1 MEFQGNNSMNSKFL
15 FPLTVITCV
24 HRRLP
29 KHGVPLRDS
38 PTAEAARLHKPS
50 IQTSDCKF
58 RKIGDD
64 QAVPGVGCRSGLELL
79 SSNELGARSEVIVFL
94 AALKWINH
102 EFIEREEH
110 IMSIFDKVRFPL
122 MGKEEILACYHPP
135 ILPGIVK
142 IPKIKRKLM
151 NATYNR
157 KMEVIEIILLKK
169 IRGFTFSQKSLGQEN
184 LFVELSSEKRTFL
197 FEGEPIVLWDI
208 YMYEPDKFESNRR
221 TQAATKIQSAF
232 RGYITRKN
240 FRERFAVA
248 TYAAT
253 VIQSKFRGYSVRK
266 NIGSLIGSSVKSDS
280 ASNKT
285 KDDVSECL
293 RTPMETSKM
302 YVMGAYNKE
311 LKKKGQNTIF
321 KFDVKDRSWT
331 TVTKCPVPR
340 HDARMVATEDA
351 IYVVGK

>member
-1 MEFQGNNSMNSKFL
+1 MVYLYVTARQLKQRDCTNRAFKLLIVSFE
-15 FPLTVITCV
+15 
-24 HRRLP
+24 RLVMT
-29 KHGVPLRDS
+29 K
-38 PTAEAARLHKPS
+38 
-50 IQTSDCKF
+50 QF
-58 RKIGDD
+58 
-64 QAVPGVGCRSGLELL
+64 LELEIDQVL
-79 SSNELGARSEVIVFL
+79 ELFSSNELGARSEVIVFL

-151 NATYNR
+151 NATCY
-157 KMEVIEIILLKK
+157 VLA
-169 IRGFTFSQKSLGQEN
+169 KSLGQEN

-208 YMYEPDKFESNRR
+208 YMYEPDKFELNRR
-221 TQAATKIQSAF
+221 TQAAIKIQSAF

-285 KDDVSECL
+285 KDDVSECI

-302 YVMGAYNKE
+302 YVMGAYNRE
-311 LKKKGQNTIF
+311 LKKKGQNVIF
-321 KFDVKDRSWT
+321 KFDVKDKSWI